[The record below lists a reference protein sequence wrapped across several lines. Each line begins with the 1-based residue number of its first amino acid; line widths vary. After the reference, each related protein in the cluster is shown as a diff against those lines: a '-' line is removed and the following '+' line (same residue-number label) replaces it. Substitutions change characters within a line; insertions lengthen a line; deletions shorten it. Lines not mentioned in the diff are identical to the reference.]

1 MSIYDELIDKDSLGF
16 IHQRNI
22 WALVAKLIKMKK
34 DSPSELGSKISVRE
48 TKSHDLKQSNG
59 RFMVVRV
66 FSFRSISMQHLK
78 HLMFSLLKSNN
89 KLH

>member
-22 WALVAKLIKMKK
+22 WALVAKLIKMKN
-34 DSPSELGSKISVRE
+34 DSLSEFGSKISVRE

-59 RFMVVRV
+59 
-66 FSFRSISMQHLK
+66 
-78 HLMFSLLKSNN
+78 
-89 KLH
+89 